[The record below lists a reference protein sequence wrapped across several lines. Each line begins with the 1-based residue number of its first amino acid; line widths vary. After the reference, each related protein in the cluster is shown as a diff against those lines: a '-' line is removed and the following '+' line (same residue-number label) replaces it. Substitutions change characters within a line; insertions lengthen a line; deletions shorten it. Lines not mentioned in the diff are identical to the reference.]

1 MARYNIK
8 PTPLGWEE
16 PVEHWAAWLKAQG
29 LRPSTIRVKKNH
41 IVFFARCNPDLQPC
55 GLTVETMLDWAA
67 TKDWKPETRHANYG
81 SFASFLTWLRGEKA
95 VFPTVRRPRG
105 LSRPVP
111 DEVIEDFLHGP
122 DARACLAIR
131 LAAYAGLRRCEIP
144 LTNTADLIDGIGGR
158 SILVHGKGGHERIVP
173 LSQRLDAAI
182 RRYQVI
188 HGIEQGWLFPGS
200 THGHLGADRI
210 GKLINSQLPK
220 PWTLHGL
227 RHRFATTVY
236 QKTRDLIV
244 VQQLLGHA
252 SVATTQRYLAF
263 TSEELRAAVN
273 AADNT

>member
-1 MARYNIK
+1 MARYNRK
-8 PTPLGWEE
+8 TPPRGWEE
-16 PVEHWAAWLKAQG
+16 PIDHWAAWLTAQG

-41 IVFFARCNPDLQPC
+41 IVFFARCNPDLQPHD
-55 GLTVETMLDWAA
+55 LTVEAVLDWAA
-67 TKDWKPETRHANYG
+67 TRAWKPETRHGNYG
-81 SFASFLTWLRGEKA
+81 SFSQFMTWLQGKKIT
-95 VFPTVRRPRG
+95 FPAVRRPRT
-105 LSRPVP
+105 LARPVP
-111 DEVIEDFLHGP
+111 DEVIEGFLHGP

-158 SILVHGKGGHERIVP
+158 SVLVHGKGGHERLVP

-182 RRYQVI
+182 RDYQAD
-188 HGIEQGWLFPGS
+188 HGIEQGWLFPGG

-210 GKLINSQLPK
+210 GKMVNDQLPK

-227 RHRFATTVY
+227 RHRFATAVY
-236 QKTRDLIV
+236 RATRDIIV

-263 TSEELRAAVN
+263 TDDSLRAAVN
-273 AADNT
+273 LADH